1 MEGTIVV
8 SPGLPE
14 VAPENAESLG
24 FLSELISDSLGRLDS
39 LKRSASTAILDLLE
53 ANVRL
58 GWYLEDARH
67 FLRKEGTYVAWIE
80 QTCPLSYGHTTRL
93 RQLAKHFCRD
103 SIDNLQRLKLGISIP
118 GLLEN
123 GEHLR
128 RQIAASQCGSMADMF
143 RYAGLLPSPDRAV
156 ASGSN
161 GNGEHA
167 NSNAKR
173 VKEFEHLLATM
184 EKKTIRIN
192 PERLSTADREK
203 VDLPDE
209 TSCQFL
215 LVAAQ

>member
-80 QTCPLSYGHTTRL
+80 QEFERHAAIVSLVGVADHCAHCSAVGRPGGFPLL
-93 RQLAKHFCRD
+93 DQIA
-103 SIDNLQRLKLGISIP
+103 QRLFTHHRKNHVAHHAIRLG
-118 GLLEN
+118 
-123 GEHLR
+123 
-128 RQIAASQCGSMADMF
+128 QCGV
-143 RYAGLLPSPDRAV
+143 G
-156 ASGSN
+156 
-161 GNGEHA
+161 
-167 NSNAKR
+167 
-173 VKEFEHLLATM
+173 
-184 EKKTIRIN
+184 
-192 PERLSTADREK
+192 
-203 VDLPDE
+203 
-209 TSCQFL
+209 
-215 LVAAQ
+215 